1 MQSLEWNFKFD
12 DNCTNCDLIMGD
24 DDVII
29 VGDLLIDFFQQQDI
43 GKMAFFDVLISQKFL
58 MVACVQYSS

>member
-29 VGDLLIDFFQQQDI
+29 VRRH
-43 GKMAFFDVLISQKFL
+43 FDRF
-58 MVACVQYSS
+58 